1 MNGCE
6 PVQQWKVAAVHNRA
20 RPEGS
25 LMSALGT
32 HPAFVATVPV
42 LFLAATA
49 AALYTFFFASFLEVL
64 FTSFLA
70 VEMFCKIQ
78 QLHLTMIFSIAKI
91 IHLVILRIIIFFNFK
106 LLMHDKDKHALLNHR
121 VITILL
127 AFAGSLLF
135 SRSIPNVVFR
145 TSSTAG
151 TRCTITA
158 CQKMA
163 VVL

>member
-1 MNGCE
+1 M
-6 PVQQWKVAAVHNRA
+6 HNRA
-20 RPEGS
+20 RPEGG

-78 QLHLTMIFSIAKI
+78 QLHLAMIFSIAKI
-91 IHLVILRIIIFFNFK
+91 IHFGDIADYHLKIF
-106 LLMHDKDKHALLNHR
+106 
-121 VITILL
+121 I
-127 AFAGSLLF
+127 
-135 SRSIPNVVFR
+135 
-145 TSSTAG
+145 
-151 TRCTITA
+151 
-158 CQKMA
+158 A
-163 VVL
+163 VR

>member
-42 LFLAATA
+42 MFLAATA

-91 IHLVILRIIIFFNFK
+91 IHLGILRIII
-106 LLMHDKDKHALLNHR
+106 
-121 VITILL
+121 
-127 AFAGSLLF
+127 
-135 SRSIPNVVFR
+135 
-145 TSSTAG
+145 
-151 TRCTITA
+151 
-158 CQKMA
+158 
-163 VVL
+163 